1 MGRRKKHDSAFKFKV
16 ALEAI
21 KEELTISEIASNFEI
36 HPQQVRQWKREFL
49 QNAESVFQKDD
60 VDKKK
65 FEDLESEKDDLQSLI
80 GQQTIEINFFK
91 KNLKKLNID

>member
-1 MGRRKKHDSAFKFKV
+1 MGRRKKYDNAFKLKV

-21 KEELTISEIASNFEI
+21 KEEITVSEIASNYEI

-49 QNAESVFQKDD
+49 VNAESVFQKDN

-65 FEDLESEKDDLQSLI
+65 VEELETEKEDLQNLI
-80 GQQTIEINFFK
+80 GQQTIQINFLK

>member
-1 MGRRKKHDSAFKFKV
+1 MGRRKKHDSAFKLKV

-21 KEELTISEIASNFEI
+21 KEEITVSEIASNYEI

-49 QNAESVFQKDD
+49 ENAESVFQKDNI
-60 VDKKK
+60 DKKK
-65 FEDLESEKDDLQSLI
+65 VEELETEKEDLQSLI
-80 GQQTIEINFFK
+80 GQQTIEINFLK